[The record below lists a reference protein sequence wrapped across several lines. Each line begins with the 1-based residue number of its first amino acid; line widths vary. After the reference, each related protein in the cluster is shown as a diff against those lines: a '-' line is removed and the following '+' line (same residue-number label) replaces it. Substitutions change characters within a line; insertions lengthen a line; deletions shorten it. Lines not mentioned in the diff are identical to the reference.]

1 MQRAMGGSTYAPDSE
16 FSSGPGAIAAIDGA
30 SPARR
35 NIRKRLQARS
45 MMRDRRLAGLGAAQA
60 AMTKNLL
67 GAGRYTTLTP
77 PIAVGPPVKGPQPAF
92 AGRNLSAVQ
101 VSPITG
107 RPYKQLTP
115 VGVPAP
121 TAPTAIYD
129 PSSMYG
135 NPSSAPV
142 SPAPPASTTTP
153 PTSSSDGGDSS
164 AGSDAGIP
172 STPPPSVTLTP
183 PASPPDDG
191 SFDTGGGGMSTQTLL
206 LIGAGTLALVLL
218 LRK

>member
-1 MQRAMGGSTYAPDSE
+1 MQRAMGGSTYAQDSE

-30 SPARR
+30 STARR

-67 GAGRYTTLTP
+67 GAGRYTTLP
-77 PIAVGPPVKGPQPAF
+77 VAVGPPVLRGPQPAF
-92 AGRNLSAVQ
+92 AGRNLTAVP

-107 RPYKQLTP
+107 RPYTQLTP
-115 VGVPAP
+115 VGPLLPPPP
-121 TAPTAIYD
+121 TSPTAIYD

-135 NPSSAPV
+135 NPT
-142 SPAPPASTTTP
+142 APPVTPPPTTTSS
-153 PTSSSDGGDSS
+153 TSSGGDSS

-172 STPPPSVTLTP
+172 STPPPSVSLTP
-183 PASPPDDG
+183 PATLPDDG
-191 SFDTGGGGMSTQTLL
+191 SFDTGSTGGMSTQTMLL
-206 LIGAGTLALVLL
+206 LGGAALALALL